1 MQEVPPELIK
11 RLESLQRGFG
21 GLQQMNQQMIDAA
34 KTCGMKLK
42 EKLQPKLLAC
52 VRRHKGFENI
62 EWPEGVDD
70 EMGEN
75 DQSAAARFMRFVIAR
90 GDRLFKQKQQYIRL
104 L

>member
-70 EMGEN
+70 EIGEN